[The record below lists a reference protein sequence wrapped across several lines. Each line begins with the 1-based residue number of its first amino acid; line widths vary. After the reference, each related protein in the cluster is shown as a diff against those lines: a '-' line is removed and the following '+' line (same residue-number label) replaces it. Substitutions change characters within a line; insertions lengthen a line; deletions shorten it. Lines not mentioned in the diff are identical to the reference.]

1 MSKKT
6 FDEWLQEGL
15 DFNFCGPAIC
25 YPHDG
30 LPLTL
35 EEEQE
40 FDDGSDPCIHII
52 RLYEDKKT
60 KVAVEDNHS
69 PSIWRAT
76 NAGFNLEVRESQN
89 GKNKRQQKRQPSQ
102 W

>member
-15 DFNFCGPAIC
+15 DLNFCGPAIC

-30 LPLTL
+30 LPLTP

-52 RLYEDKKT
+52 RLYEDKET
-60 KVAVEDNHS
+60 KVAVEENHS
-69 PSIWRAT
+69 PSVWRAT
-76 NAGFNLEVRESQN
+76 NAGFNLEVR
-89 GKNKRQQKRQPSQ
+89 KD
-102 W
+102 

>member
-1 MSKKT
+1 MTFFPLRGIILGMSKKT

-15 DFNFCGPAIC
+15 DLNFCGPAIC

-52 RLYEDKKT
+52 RLYEDEKT
-60 KVAVEDNHS
+60 KVAVEENHS
-69 PSIWRAT
+69 PSVWRAT
-76 NAGFNLEVRESQN
+76 NSGFKL
-89 GKNKRQQKRQPSQ
+89 
-102 W
+102 